1 VRGKAAKSEFEKGYT
16 KIIEDIGLGEIDSR
30 SYNTA
35 KERAGYV
42 KKSLKKHK
50 PNLRI
55 KGSFSSADFKEVKS
69 KEKLAKRKRSNTKKL
84 PKGLFYKSD
93 LPFNVTST
101 PLRLMYNELNEIDVE
116 HFPNAAHDLLRSF
129 LECSLV
135 FYLKHTG
142 EYKEIKKHNRHNP
155 TLSEMLTFISGIKCS
170 SIDDANL
177 KQSVKQVQSN
187 WKDSYSLERMHM
199 INHNENWTSTGK
211 EVRSAWGKIEGLFKI
226 ILDLEKV

>member
-1 VRGKAAKSEFEKGYT
+1 MRGKVAKSEFEKGY
-16 KIIEDIGLGEIDSR
+16 KKLIEDIGLGEIDSR
-30 SYNTA
+30 SYNTTT
-35 KERAGYV
+35 ERAGYV

-50 PNLRI
+50 PDLKT
-55 KGSFSSADFKEVKS
+55 KGSFSSADFKEVKP
-69 KEKLAKRKRSNTKKL
+69 KEKRAKKKRSSTKKL

-93 LPFNVTST
+93 LPFGVSST

-129 LECSLV
+129 LECALV

-155 TLSEMLTFISGIKCS
+155 TLSEMLTFISGKKCT

-177 KQSVKQVQSN
+177 KQTVKQVQSN
-187 WKDSYSLERMHM
+187 WKDAYSLERMHM

-226 ILDLEKV
+226 ILNPEKE